1 MSDEIIDAHTHVHQT
16 AADAARFLSAMSDRQ
31 APHVGD
37 LADAERVMEQCGIAR
52 MVILPWVHA
61 RTEFESV
68 RRNFCQRGSS
78 EEASLRSALAE
89 QCTAYN
95 IWAAELAR
103 VQPERFTA
111 MVAVDPVM
119 FGEDWARNEIRR
131 GLSSGA
137 SGVKIVPVQIGLPPN
152 DDRMAVVW
160 DEAALARV
168 PVVAQSGVFRG
179 VEAGNAG
186 HPSHYQDIAACYP
199 RVRIV
204 LAHVGMG
211 AEAAVARL
219 ARRHDNVFVD
229 TSQWLSQ
236 VPERWST
243 KAAAALFR
251 RIGTER
257 ILFGSNYP
265 ICSPKTFIDKL
276 TRLPLT
282 ADELEQ
288 IFFRNYHAVY
298 GVTDGS

>member
-1 MSDEIIDAHTHVHQT
+1 
-16 AADAARFLSAMSDRQ
+16 
-31 APHVGD
+31 
-37 LADAERVMEQCGIAR
+37 
-52 MVILPWVHA
+52 
-61 RTEFESV
+61 
-68 RRNFCQRGSS
+68 
-78 EEASLRSALAE
+78 
-89 QCTAYN
+89 
-95 IWAAELAR
+95 
-103 VQPERFTA
+103 